1 VIVLVKSYIA
11 VIRPPPSEPL
21 MPVAPVPEAVHVPP
35 KYPTALI
42 FVDESAV
49 KASAGRFF
57 VVGAVKVRK
66 PGQLLRSVQDIRDR
80 HAYTEEF
87 KFSKITRARIPVFC
101 ELIDVLEQSD
111 AHIAACVVDKSRG
124 ANPFSGSDPQWVV
137 HARVAARL
145 LVGIIN
151 KRELS
156 AVLLDQV
163 STPRG
168 RAFDDTVRDMVN
180 RRMRATSIVA
190 ATCVDSAC
198 NDGVQLADLV
208 AGAVAHQYG
217 QAASTARPTSH
228 KGKIAARLA
237 AAYEVPSLCDVRT
250 DRVNV
255 ATLGV
260 PGPKKR
266 LRSVAESSSKAS

>member
-1 VIVLVKSYIA
+1 
-11 VIRPPPSEPL
+11 
-21 MPVAPVPEAVHVPP
+21 MPAAPVVDAVHVPP
-35 KYPTALI
+35 RYPTALI
-42 FVDESAV
+42 YVDESATKV
-49 KASAGRFF
+49 SAGRFF

-66 PGQLLRSVQDIRDR
+66 PGQLMRSVQDIRDR
-80 HAYTEEF
+80 HGYFEGF

-111 AHIAACVVDKSRG
+111 AHIAACIVDRTRG
-124 ANPFSGSDPQWVV
+124 ADPFASSDPQWVA
-137 HARVAARL
+137 HARITAKL

-151 KRELS
+151 KRELI
-156 AVLLDQV
+156 AVLIDQV

-168 RAFDDTVRDMVN
+168 CAFDDTVRDMVN
-180 RRMRATSIVA
+180 TRMRATSVVA
-190 ATCVDSAC
+190 AASVDSEC

-208 AGAVAHQYG
+208 AGAVAHQCG
-217 QAASTARPTSH
+217 QSAATASPTSH

-237 AAYEVPSLCDVRT
+237 AAFGVPGLCDVRT

-260 PGPKKR
+260 PAPRKR
-266 LRSVAESSSKAS
+266 LRSIGESSPKAS